1 MECGDCTERFADWLD
16 GSLDGEQTRRMAVHL
31 ERCPACRL
39 RWAQYQGLVETL
51 RAPITVEVRPGFAD
65 QVVARVSSHRWGEP
79 RRGLSALV
87 IAHGRLAAAAA
98 VIVVGLAAGLHLSH
112 RPSGRPLD
120 RPLAVATG
128 TAELPAPPPDGTA
141 GPVEPST
148 PLDRIVRSSSSTA
161 GNGRS
166 PSPSPETV
174 APQARTAP
182 LPPANR
188 DTGDPLRHPVAPTEV
203 APSPGSVAPPPTP
216 SPSLSAPD
224 AQPRDRSDSAAE
236 RRRAAMNLIGGSEGM
251 YTSFSTES
259 IESARARQM
268 IRENP
273 YSNAAPEKWSDPS
286 RTHYNFEFRGTRL
299 STALDSVAKTG
310 NIRIITRG
318 PMNGNV
324 TLNIQNAR
332 PEVALE
338 RIASIANLRVS
349 QRGSTYVVEQE
360 PVRGESSDSHATRP
374 DDTRPPQ

>member
-1 MECGDCTERFADWLD
+1 
-16 GSLDGEQTRRMAVHL
+16 
-31 ERCPACRL
+31 
-39 RWAQYQGLVETL
+39 
-51 RAPITVEVRPGFAD
+51 
-65 QVVARVSSHRWGEP
+65 
-79 RRGLSALV
+79 
-87 IAHGRLAAAAA
+87 
-98 VIVVGLAAGLHLSH
+98 
-112 RPSGRPLD
+112 
-120 RPLAVATG
+120 
-128 TAELPAPPPDGTA
+128 
-141 GPVEPST
+141 
-148 PLDRIVRSSSSTA
+148 
-161 GNGRS
+161 
-166 PSPSPETV
+166 
-174 APQARTAP
+174 
-182 LPPANR
+182 
-188 DTGDPLRHPVAPTEV
+188 
-203 APSPGSVAPPPTP
+203 
-216 SPSLSAPD
+216 
-224 AQPRDRSDSAAE
+224 
-236 RRRAAMNLIGGSEGM
+236 MNLIGGSEGM